1 MPPLFGLLRLAPDF
15 VEINQVMPWLQRVWV
30 GVTEFE
36 AAAFDG
42 FELQILG
49 LFVFV
54 LLCLRYVKGVRGF
67 QRCAMFLTVCNAS

>member
-1 MPPLFGLLRLAPDF
+1 M
-15 VEINQVMPWLQRVWV
+15 

-67 QRCAMFLTVCNAS
+67 QCCAMFLTVCNAS